1 MKTLYLL
8 RHAKS
13 SWKDETLSD
22 IERPLN
28 GRGRKAAQTV
38 GDFLK
43 REKVIPDL
51 VLSSSAVRARQTT
64 DLLLKAASVST
75 DLRFDERIYE
85 AGAQRLLEVVKQIEK
100 SKKSVLLV
108 GHNPGLE
115 EFLQVLTGASEN
127 MPTGTLSKIALGA
140 SSWAAIGDK
149 GGTLEWI
156 VTPKQLK
163 KGLN

>member
-28 GRGRKAAQTV
+28 GRGRKAAQTI

-64 DLLLKAASVST
+64 DLLLKSAGFST

-100 SKKSVLLV
+100 SKKTVLLV

-115 EFLQVLTGASEN
+115 EFLQVLTGVTDS
-127 MPTGTLSKIALGA
+127 MPTGTLSKIDLGT

-163 KGLN
+163 KL

>member
-13 SWKDETLSD
+13 SWKDETLLD

-28 GRGRKAAQTV
+28 GRGRRASHII
-38 GDFLK
+38 GNFLK
-43 REKVIPDL
+43 REKIVPDL

-64 DLLLKAASVST
+64 DIVMAAAKLIT

-85 AGAQRLLEVVKQIEK
+85 ADPGRLLEVVKQIEK
-100 SKKSVLLV
+100 SKKIVLLV

-115 EFLQVLTGASEN
+115 EFLMLLTGSDET
-127 MPTGTLSKIALGA
+127 MPTGALTKVVLKA
-140 SSWAAIGDK
+140 SNWAAIGDR

-156 VTPKQLK
+156 VRPKKLPK
-163 KGLN
+163 D